1 MSTPETG
8 HSIEEFSLRGRVA
21 IVTGSGRGI
30 GAAIARTFARA
41 GAAVTVTART
51 ATDVDAVAKEIE
63 ASGGTAF
70 AHPADVAD
78 LDALPALVA
87 RTVEQLGGLDIVVNN
102 AGGGLEWHPFLETS
116 VEQLEQ
122 AFHFTV
128 SSPFRLC
135 QLAVPHLLE
144 RPGASIVNIG
154 SVTVGKA
161 IRGHLAYEAAKAAL
175 TQVTKSMAADL
186 GPRIRVNGIH
196 PGAIETALVRE
207 YLDRGSPELRAA
219 MIERTRMRRNGAPE
233 DVASAAVYLVSP
245 AASWVTGTM
254 LEVNGG
260 PVDEYRARF
269 PDL

>member
-1 MSTPETG
+1 VD
-8 HSIEEFSLRGRVA
+8 EFSLHGRVA

-30 GAAIARTFARA
+30 GAAIARALARA

-51 ATDVDAVAKEIE
+51 ASDIEGVATEIE
-63 ASGGTAF
+63 ASGGTAL
-70 AHPADVAD
+70 AHRMDVSD
-78 LDALPALVA
+78 MEALPELID
-87 RTVEQLGGLDIVVNN
+87 RTVEKLGGLDIVVNN
-102 AGGGLEWHPFLETS
+102 AGGGLEWHAFLDTS
-116 VEQLEQ
+116 VEQLER

-128 SSPFRLC
+128 SAPFRLC

-161 IRGHLAYEAAKAAL
+161 LRGHLAYEAAKAAL
-175 TQVTKSMAADL
+175 TQMTKSMAADL
-186 GPRIRVNGIH
+186 GPRIRVNGVH
-196 PGAIETALVRE
+196 PGAIETAFVQQF
-207 YLDRGSPELRAA
+207 LDDGPPELREA

-233 DVASAAVYLVSP
+233 DVASAVVYLASP
-245 AASWVTGTM
+245 AAAWVTGTM

>member
-1 MSTPETG
+1 
-8 HSIEEFSLRGRVA
+8 VA

-30 GAAIARTFARA
+30 GAAIARAFARA
-41 GAAVTVTART
+41 GAAVTVSART
-51 ATDVDAVAKEIE
+51 ESDVESVAREIV
-63 ASGGTAF
+63 ASGGA
-70 AHPADVAD
+70 ALALPVDIAD
-78 LDALPALVA
+78 LDSLPALVE
-87 RTVEQLGGLDIVVNN
+87 RTVAVHGGLDIVVNN

-116 VEQLEQ
+116 VEQLER

-161 IRGHLAYEAAKAAL
+161 LRGHLAYEAAKAAL
-175 TQVTKSMAADL
+175 TQMTKSMAADL

-196 PGAIETALVRE
+196 PGAIETDFVRE
-207 YLDRGSPELRAA
+207 FLDSGPQELREA
-219 MIERTRMRRNGAPE
+219 MIEHTRLRRNGTPE
-233 DVASAAVYLVSP
+233 DIASAAVYLASP
-245 AASWVTGTM
+245 AAAWVTGTM
-254 LEVNGG
+254 LDVNGG
-260 PVDEYRARF
+260 PVDELRAKF

>member
-1 MSTPETG
+1 MED
-8 HSIEEFSLRGRVA
+8 EFSLDGRVA

-30 GAAIARTFARA
+30 GAAIARALARS
-41 GAAVTVTART
+41 GAAVAVTART
-51 ATDVDAVAKEIE
+51 QGDIDAVAKEIE
-63 ASGGTAF
+63 AAGGTAL
-70 AHPADVAD
+70 AHQADVAD
-78 LDALPALVA
+78 LESLPALID
-87 RTVEQLGGLDIVVNN
+87 RTVAQLGGLDIVVNN
-102 AGGGLEWHPFLETS
+102 AGGGLDWRPFLETS

-144 RPGASIVNIG
+144 RPGASIINIG

-161 IRGHLAYEAAKAAL
+161 LRGHLAYEAAKAAL

-186 GPRIRVNGIH
+186 GPRVRVNGIH
-196 PGAIETALVRE
+196 PGAIETEFIRE
-207 YLDRGSPELRAA
+207 FLDKGTPELRQV
-219 MIERTRMRRNGAPE
+219 MVERTRLRRNGTPE
-233 DVASAAVYLVSP
+233 DIANAAVYLASP

-260 PVDEYRARF
+260 PVDEYRAQF